1 MKTLLKATLAALTT
15 ITIIGAI
22 TIDRIDT
29 TPTGTL
35 IQFHDGTGYYLEK

>member
-1 MKTLLKATLAALTT
+1 MKTLLKALAVTLTT
-15 ITIIGAI
+15 ITIVGAI

>member
-1 MKTLLKATLAALTT
+1 MKTLIKALAVTLTT
-15 ITIIGAI
+15 ITIVAAI
-22 TIDRIDT
+22 TIKSVDT